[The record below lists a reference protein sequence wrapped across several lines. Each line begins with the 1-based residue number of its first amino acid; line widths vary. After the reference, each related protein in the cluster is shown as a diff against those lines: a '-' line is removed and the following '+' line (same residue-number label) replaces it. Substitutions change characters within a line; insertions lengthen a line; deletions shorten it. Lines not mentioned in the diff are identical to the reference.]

1 MKLIDADTL
10 VKEVC
15 KISCNKDRN
24 ACPHI
29 NSCFETGCKTVIAIE
44 NAPAIEVEQV
54 RHGHWILPSICYEDI
69 ECSVCHTYMPLPI
82 SFDYRPT
89 YKYCPMCGACMDE
102 VTK

>member
-44 NAPAIEVEQV
+44 NAPVIEAEPV
-54 RHGHWILPSICYEDI
+54 RHGYWILPNICYEDI
-69 ECSVCHTYMPLPI
+69 ECSVCHAYMPLPI
-82 SFDYRPT
+82 SFDYRPL